1 MSSRVVPMI
10 GPVAS
15 PGLHIMSLNIR
26 RRRGALAWRPADRWT
41 HRAPRLR
48 ALLASERPTLLGVQE
63 ALPSQVEVARDALG
77 PAYRYLGHGR
87 GDDGAGEG
95 CPIVYD
101 AERLRLL
108 EWTQLALS
116 DEPHVAGSRSWGN
129 WLPRIVV
136 RALFRDATT
145 GAEFVVLNTHL
156 DPFSSRSRVRS
167 AEQIRRWVMRERVPI
182 IVSGDLNSDPESATV
197 AAMLETGA
205 LRDAWNAASSRLTPE
220 WGTYGRYRTPR
231 RGGRRID
238 MILVSDRVDVDGTGI
253 NGVPHGGGW
262 ASDHLPV
269 QAVLRLSG
277 ERGSR

>member
-26 RRRGALAWRPADRWT
+26 RRMGALAWRPADRWT

-77 PAYRYLGHGR
+77 PSYRYVGHGR
-87 GDDGAGEG
+87 GADGAGEG

-116 DEPHVAGSRSWGN
+116 DKPRVAGSSSWGN

-167 AEQIRRWVMRERVPI
+167 AEQIRRWVMRERVPA
-182 IVSGDLNSDPESATV
+182 IVSGDLNCDPESATV

-205 LRDAWNAASSRLTPE
+205 LRGAWNAASSRLTPE
-220 WGTYGRYRTPR
+220 WGTYARYRAPR

-238 MILVSDRVDVDGTGI
+238 AIMVSEDVQVDAVGI
-253 NGVPHGGGW
+253 NGGPYGGGW